1 MNDTFEWFVFV
12 AGVGAGIGVSLA
24 AFIAILFLSR

>member
-12 AGVGAGIGVSLA
+12 AGVGVGIGVSLA
-24 AFIAILFLSR
+24 AFIAVLFLSR

>member
-1 MNDTFEWFVFV
+1 MKDDIQWFMFI
-12 AGVGAGIGVSLA
+12 AGAMAGIGVSLA